1 MDDTIYR
8 EAAVKHL
15 KHRLYETATNNPDI
29 AGVFSEIADNRVE
42 TWIEELPSAHPE
54 TEKRTAKSE
63 QNISDSDLISRKAA
77 IDEIKALYEWHDT
90 VTEDRTSDHLKR
102 LPSAQP
108 EPRWIPVTERLPEE
122 GVMVLVTCYG
132 RDMIIMRDGESLEDA
147 IERVR
152 KEVVNVTIGLV
163 GSDGWYGADY
173 SPMIITPVAWMPLP
187 EPYTEEE

>member
-1 MDDTIYR
+1 MNEDIIYR
-8 EAAVKHL
+8 QAA
-15 KHRLYETATNNPDI
+15 I
-29 AGVFSEIADNRVE
+29 ASAISGRVRTLPTSEDGE
-42 TWIEELPSAHPE
+42 DWIRTSEVRESLLNLPSAE
-54 TEKRTAKSE
+54 
-63 QNISDSDLISRKAA
+63 
-77 IDEIKALYEWHDT
+77 
-90 VTEDRTSDHLKR
+90 
-102 LPSAQP
+102 P

-152 KEVVNVTIGLV
+152 KEVVNVTVGLV

-187 EPYTEEE
+187 EPYKED